1 MATNKGNISPNNRDP
16 ESGSS
21 LSGVMISSIV
31 ASTSSGEDVGHL
43 GEWQR
48 LLHLGEMAPDEVAFL
63 VIHTVN
69 N

>member
-43 GEWQR
+43 GECQR
-48 LLHLGEMAPDEVAFL
+48 LHLGEMAPDEVAFL